1 MICLSDGWRGNR
13 FVYTSVYLE
22 ILTEFLPLSTRKPAN
37 IPASFAHTCLV
48 ADDYET
54 LDNDWISQG
63 AVKYV
68 KYSRQVGATNIQ
80 PSVRVYIRMIH

>member
-1 MICLSDGWRGNR
+1 MDG
-13 FVYTSVYLE
+13 VEIVSYTRALE